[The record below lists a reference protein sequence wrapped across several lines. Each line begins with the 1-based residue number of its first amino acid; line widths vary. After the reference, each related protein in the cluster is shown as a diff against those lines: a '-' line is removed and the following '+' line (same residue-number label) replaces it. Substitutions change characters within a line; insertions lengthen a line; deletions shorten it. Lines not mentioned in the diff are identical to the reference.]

1 MTTRPRILK
10 AEYRHTK
17 NGPAKIT
24 SDNKRKA
31 GEAVTALLAAAVIV
45 ILFMAG
51 MSWKAEAEANAASLK
66 TAQATIT
73 ALRATDAKRKSEID
87 GLKQAAIDAEYEL
100 DAVNEDLDST
110 VAQLSQAKREAT
122 ALRKRLSAP
131 AAPKATTRSTASV
144 KPSSVGSGVSR
155 WRPLVAK
162 YFGAN
167 TEAALRVMK
176 GESGGNPNATNGS
189 CKGLYQIHACHAA
202 KFKEVTGKPYSTGV
216 FDPAANIKFAAYMS
230 NHGSNWA
237 SWSVKP

>member
-45 ILFMAG
+45 ILLMAG
-51 MSWKAEAEANAASLK
+51 MSWKAEAEENAASLK

-100 DAVNEDLDST
+100 DAVNEDLAEK
-110 VAQLSQAKREAT
+110 VEQLRQAKREAAEYKARIPKVT
-122 ALRKRLSAP
+122 TQTRRPAVSKLSAGGWRTAKASWYGSKFYGHTTANGTSYNAKAWGV
-131 AAPKATTRSTASV
+131 AATRDIPMGTMVEISYGGKTVKAPVFDRGGFGELGRKFDLSYAVAQSL
-144 KPSSVGSGVSR
+144 GFSGVQTI
-155 WRPLVAK
+155 K
-162 YFGAN
+162 Y
-167 TEAALRVMK
+167 RVV
-176 GESGGNPNATNGS
+176 GR
-189 CKGLYQIHACHAA
+189 
-202 KFKEVTGKPYSTGV
+202 
-216 FDPAANIKFAAYMS
+216 
-230 NHGSNWA
+230 
-237 SWSVKP
+237 